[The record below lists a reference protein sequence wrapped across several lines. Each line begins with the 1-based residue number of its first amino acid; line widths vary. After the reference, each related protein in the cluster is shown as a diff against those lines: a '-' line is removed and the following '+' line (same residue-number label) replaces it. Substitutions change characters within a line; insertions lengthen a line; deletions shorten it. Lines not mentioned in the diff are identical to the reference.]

1 MNVRTLTEKT
11 LLLGLT
17 LAVALLSTPVKA
29 SESVVWDLT
38 GVYANDGAWESAL
51 EAAQDEITIL
61 PKLAGSLAGSL
72 GDSSASLSAAL
83 NQISS
88 LEKEI
93 ARLYVFTS
101 LIFDSDQRDAD
112 AQARIGRSR
121 TLYSN
126 FEESIS
132 WLAPEILAIGEARI
146 EEFLSSDE
154 TLAAHAFFLR
164 DTLRS
169 APHTLDAKTEEI
181 LAQASLALS
190 ASEQIYES
198 YANADIPWPT
208 VTLSEGQEVTLSQA
222 GYSLWRAAPN
232 RDDRKLVF
240 DTFWQTW
247 NQYNDGMGATMA
259 ANIQSNVFGAKVR
272 NHDSTLAANLFDDGL
287 PPEVYTQL
295 VTQVNQS
302 LPLFHRYLSLRGRM
316 LGVDDLRYFDIY
328 PPLVEVDTGEFDLA
342 RSAAITF
349 EALKPFG
356 EDYLALL
363 KQGLDGEWMHSHPAP
378 GKRSGAY
385 MNGSI
390 YDVHPFVLLNH
401 NDDYESLS
409 TFAHEWGHA
418 VHSLLAQKENPYETA
433 SYSTFTAEM
442 ASTIN
447 EILLQEYM
455 IDNARSD
462 EEKLFYLGGALENI
476 RGTLFRQTM
485 FAEFELAMHEAVEA
499 GEPLTGPKLSE
510 MYGELLKRYHGHEL
524 GVLTID
530 DEYSAEWAF
539 IPHFYYDF
547 YVFQYA
553 TSITGAAWFA
563 EQFLAGDEQ
572 VRDSFIRVLSAGG
585 SDYAH
590 NILRDEAGLDMTT
603 AEAYAPVLRR
613 MESLMDRIEAL
624 L

>member
-1 MNVRTLTEKT
+1 MNVRTLTEKA
-11 LLLGLT
+11 LLLSLT
-17 LAVALLSTPVKA
+17 LAVASLSTPVKA

-38 GVYANDGAWESAL
+38 GVYANDEAWESAL
-51 EAAQDEITIL
+51 ETAQAEIITL
-61 PKLAGSLAGSL
+61 PRLAGSL

-93 ARLYVFTS
+93 ARLYVYTS

-132 WLAPEILAIGEARI
+132 WLAPEILAIGDARI
-146 EEFLSSDE
+146 EAFISADE
-154 TLAAHAFFLR
+154 TLTAHEFFLR
-164 DTLRS
+164 DTLRR

-418 VHSLLAQKENPYETA
+418 VHSLLAQKQNPYETA

-455 IDNARSD
+455 IENARSD

-524 GVLTID
+524 GILTID
-530 DEYSAEWAF
+530 DEYAAEWAF

>member
-1 MNVRTLTEKT
+1 MNVRTLTEKA

-17 LAVALLSTPVKA
+17 LAVASLSIPVKA

-38 GVYANDGAWESAL
+38 GVYANDEAWESAL
-51 EAAQDEITIL
+51 ETAQAEIITL
-61 PKLAGSLAGSL
+61 PRLAGSL

-93 ARLYVFTS
+93 ARLYVYTS

-132 WLAPEILAIGEARI
+132 WLAPEILAIGDARI
-146 EEFLSSDE
+146 EAFISADE
-154 TLAAHAFFLR
+154 TLTAHEFFLR

-363 KQGLDGEWMHSHPAP
+363 NQGLDGEWMHSHPAP

-418 VHSLLAQKENPYETA
+418 VHSLLAQKQNPYETA

-455 IDNARSD
+455 IENARSD

-530 DEYSAEWAF
+530 DEYAAEWAF

>member
-1 MNVRTLTEKT
+1 MNVRTLTEKA
-11 LLLGLT
+11 LLLSLT
-17 LAVALLSTPVKA
+17 LVVASLSTPVKA

-38 GVYANDGAWESAL
+38 GVYANDEAWESAL
-51 EAAQDEITIL
+51 ETAQAEITAL
-61 PKLAGSLAGSL
+61 PRLAGSL

-132 WLAPEILAIGEARI
+132 WLAPEILAIGDARI
-146 EEFLSSDE
+146 EAFISADE
-154 TLAAHAFFLR
+154 TLTAHEFFLR

-418 VHSLLAQKENPYETA
+418 VHSLLAQKQNPYETA

-455 IDNARSD
+455 IENPRSD

-524 GVLTID
+524 GILTID
-530 DEYSAEWAF
+530 DEYAAEWAF